1 MSDQSLTVTAVSDR
15 EIRITRSFNAPRQLV
30 FDAHTKPELVR
41 RWLFGPPGWV
51 FDVCEIDL
59 RVGGAYRYVWRH
71 PPDTVMGMGGV
82 YREIRAPERIVATEK
97 FDDPWYSGEAVGTLV
112 LTEHGGVTTLNNTIK
127 YESKEARDAVLRS
140 PMESGLKMGYDRLAA
155 MVESGR

>member
-1 MSDQSLTVTAVSDR
+1 MSAGSLSIVPVSDR
-15 EIRITRSFNAPRQLV
+15 EIRITRVFHAPRALV

-51 FDVCEIDL
+51 FDVCDIDL
-59 RVGGAYRYVWRH
+59 RVGGAYRYVWRK

-97 FDDPWYSGEAVGTLV
+97 FDDPWYPGAAVGTLV
-112 LTEHGGVTTLNNTIK
+112 LTERDGQTTLTNTIL
-127 YESKEARDAVLRS
+127 YDSKDARDAVLKS
-140 PMESGLKMGYDRLAA
+140 PMESGLKMGYDRLAE
-155 MVESGR
+155 MVE